1 VLLYSTWGLP
11 HRGRSTRQR
20 GAAARGCFRFHVTGD
35 RRKWA
40 PAGGSSAAARSAAR
54 SMIFRPQTDELELAY
69 VCTYIRT
76 CAYDREAGA
85 LTHEKVRGNDRER
98 EREKERKDE
107 KGSEKE
113 KSSWRGGKVVA

>member
-98 EREKERKDE
+98 ERERE
-107 KGSEKE
+107 KG
-113 KSSWRGGKVVA
+113 